1 MSKTTEKKI
10 PKRDYYNALFT
21 HFQETGRSCDGISA
35 EQMMDFILHE
45 IDLLNRKNSTER
57 KPTERQTENAV
68 LADAILSTLTAEP
81 DRLFTI
87 SELIKEVPGMPED
100 MTPQRMSAILRNTAG
115 VVKSYEKRKAYFSA
129 E

>member
-1 MSKTTEKKI
+1 MSKTTEKKMT
-10 PKRDYYNALFT
+10 KRDYFNDIMRKYPLTEGEKNFV
-21 HFQETGRSCDGISA
+21 
-35 EQMMDFILHE
+35 LHE
-45 IDLLNRKNSTER
+45 LELLDKKNSTER
-57 KPTERQTENAV
+57 KPTERQTENAS

-87 SELIKEVPGMPED
+87 AELIKEVPGMPED

>member
-1 MSKTTEKKI
+1 MSTTNTTNRK
-10 PKRDYYNALFT
+10 PTKRIHFT
-21 HFQETGRSCDGISA
+21 EIIGILYEVNRPDLA
-35 EQMMDFILHE
+35 KVMEHE
-45 IDLLNRKNSTER
+45 MELLNRKNSTER
-57 KPTERQTENAV
+57 KPTERQVENAG
-68 LADAILSTLTAEP
+68 LADAILFTLTAEP

-87 SELIKEVPGMPED
+87 AELIKEVPGMPED